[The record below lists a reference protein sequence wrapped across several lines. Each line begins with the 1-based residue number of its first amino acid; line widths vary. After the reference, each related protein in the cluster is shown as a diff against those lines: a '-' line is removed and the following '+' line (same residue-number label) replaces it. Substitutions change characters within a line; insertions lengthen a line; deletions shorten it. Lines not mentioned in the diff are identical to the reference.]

1 MIALLKELDTF
12 STLTL
17 TVIVIA
23 TVTEQPPTHK
33 VISSKFFFDIHT
45 TRRNPDRR
53 RSIQK

>member
-1 MIALLKELDTF
+1 MIELLKELDTF
-12 STLTL
+12 PTLTL
-17 TVIVIA
+17 TVIVI
-23 TVTEQPPTHK
+23 VTEQPPTHK